1 MKLSVFVA
9 VASATKLSVRERRQ
23 VIDDERDGAK
33 RYSQLMDQM
42 TYYNA
47 DFDERQYWT
56 YGCHCLMLGDRPMSE
71 MGRGAPMDALDAVCK
86 SYKECQKCARERFG
100 EMCIG
105 EFVQYGLRMRNN
117 GPTCS
122 DDANTCGRALC
133 ECDKKFAQGKPSFV
147 SSVIT
152 LGF

>member
-9 VASATKLSVRERRQ
+9 VASATNLSVRDRRQ
-23 VIDDERDGAK
+23 VVDDERDGAK

-42 TYYNA
+42 SLYNP

-56 YGCHCLMLGDRPMSE
+56 YGCHCLMLGDRPMSD
-71 MGRGAPMDALDAVCK
+71 MGHGAPLDALDSVCK

-105 EFVQYGLRMRNN
+105 EFVAYGFRIRR
-117 GPTCS
+117 GESTCT
-122 DDANTCGRALC
+122 DDADTCGRALC
-133 ECDKKFAQGKPSFV
+133 ECDKKFAQGK
-147 SSVIT
+147 
-152 LGF
+152 LGFLSNSIRLDV